1 VAVETTTPR
10 SRRHILAAGL
20 GALGAVIAAAIGR
33 PSAARAVDGAPVLI
47 GTANSGTLPTTLD
60 NTTAGST
67 SFKATQVTGT
77 ALRGESTGD
86 TASTFPDGSYRSG
99 VVASVG
105 DLGTPGDPGAV
116 APNSDEIGVYGYAN
130 VSENSAGVW
139 GDTWD
144 GAGVLG
150 TGTYGVLGIG
160 ESYGLYGT
168 TAAPNAGYALYTNG
182 PIIFYGR
189 SGRSYVRGGTSFR
202 EVAIAGMKS
211 TSAVIAT
218 LQTNRAGFY
227 VQSVVSSPGKFRLN
241 LNRVAPG
248 PTFFSYLVID

>member
-1 VAVETTTPR
+1 VAVESTTPR

-20 GALGAVIAAAIGR
+20 GALGAFVAAAIGR
-33 PSAARAVDGAPVLI
+33 PSAARAADGLPLVI
-47 GTANSGTLPTTLD
+47 GDPNTGESETGLANS
-60 NTTAGST
+60 TAGST

-77 ALRGESTGD
+77 ALRGESSGD

-116 APNSDEIGVYGYAN
+116 APNSDEIGVYGYSN

-139 GDTWD
+139 GDSWD

-160 ESYGLYGT
+160 ESVGLYGT
-168 TAAPNAGYALYTNG
+168 TATPNAGYALYTRG
-182 PIIFYGR
+182 AISFYGR
-189 SGRSYVRGGTSFR
+189 SGRSYVHGGSTFR
-202 EVAIAGMKS
+202 DVPIAGMKS
-211 TSAVIAT
+211 TTAVIAT

-227 VQSVVSSPGKFRLN
+227 VQSVVSSTGKFRLH
-241 LNRVAPG
+241 LNKVAPG
-248 PTFFSYLVID
+248 PTFFSYLVIG